1 MPLLETV
8 NLFQVLNQRE
18 ILKNINLKVDKGE
31 VLAII
36 GPTGAGK
43 TTLLRLLNS
52 LEFPASGKVIVD
64 GIETT
69 ASSKSR
75 LELRRKMAFVL
86 QKPVVFNMSVYDNIA
101 IGLKWRNLEKS
112 AIKQKTNEMIETIGL
127 SDYATRNARTL
138 SGGETQRVAIA
149 RAVIA
154 EPEIL
159 LLDEPSANLDPI
171 SSAKT
176 EEFIM
181 KMIDRYKTT
190 TVMATHDMAQGQRMA
205 DRVAVMLN
213 GEILQTGDWHQVFTT
228 PRSRDIAYFVGVEN
242 IIDGEIISAEGELVT
257 IQVDGTVIEAIS
269 DYPIGEKVSV
279 CLRPE
284 DITVSTIRTSTSAR
298 NSFAGKIKN
307 TVSFGTL
314 TRVTIDSGFT
324 LVVLVTT
331 RSASELNLVKGKE
344 VFASF
349 KATAI
354 HVIKRQEP
362 EQIDRR

>member
-1 MPLLETV
+1 MSLIETIALYQAA
-8 NLFQVLNQRE
+8 NERE

-31 VLAII
+31 FLAII

-43 TTLLRLLNS
+43 TTLLRLLNT
-52 LEFPASGKVIVD
+52 LELPSSGKVLID
-64 GIETT
+64 GVNTGE
-69 ASSKSR
+69 SSRSR

-86 QKPVVFNMSVYDNIA
+86 QKPVVFNMSVFNNIA
-101 IGLKWRNLEKS
+101 IGLKWGGLNKTEITEKTSNILEL
-112 AIKQKTNEMIETIGL
+112 MGL
-127 SDYATRNARTL
+127 TDYANRNARTL

-149 RAVIA
+149 RAVIT

-159 LLDEPSANLDPI
+159 LLDEPSANLDPV
-171 SSAKT
+171 SSKKI
-176 EEFIM
+176 EEFILGM
-181 KMIDRYKTT
+181 VRQHDITT
-190 TVMATHDMAQGQRMA
+190 IMATHDMSQGQRMA
-205 DRVAVMLN
+205 DRVAVMLD
-213 GEILQTGDWHQVFTT
+213 GEILQTGDWHQVFST
-228 PRSRDIAYFVGVEN
+228 PGSSDIAYFVGVEN
-242 IIDGEIISAEGELVT
+242 IIDGDIISAQDELVT
-257 IQVDGTVIEAIS
+257 IKVDGTVIEAIS
-269 DYPIGEKVSV
+269 DYLVGEKVSV

-284 DITVSTIRTSTSAR
+284 DITVSTTKTSTSAR

-314 TRVTIDSGFT
+314 TRVTIDCGFS

-354 HVIKRQEP
+354 HVIKRQES
-362 EQIDRR
+362 EQTD